1 MDPQELVMIL
11 TVFTTSQRQL
21 LLTLELLLNDHK
33 RIKHT
38 SFDSRHR
45 IRQLAYFRLIHKS
58 DLCCRQS
65 TRMDRRC
72 FAILCHLLR
81 TSAGLVG
88 TEVIDVEEMVAMFL
102 HILAHDVKNRMI
114 QKEFARSGETVSRHF
129 NIVLLAILR
138 LHDELLKKPQ
148 PVTNSCTDPR
158 WKWFE
163 NCLGALDGTYIKV
176 NVSAIDRPRYKTRKG
191 EVATNVL
198 GACDTKGDFVFVLSG
213 WEGSA
218 ADSRILRDAISRHN
232 RLKVPKGYYYL
243 CDVGYP
249 NAEGFLAPYRGERYH
264 LSEWRGESNAPTTA
278 REFFN
283 MKHLSARNVIE
294 RAFGLLKG
302 CWTILRGKSYY
313 PVDVQCR
320 TIMACCLLHN
330 LINRE
335 MTNSEII
342 DDLDEGD
349 STYATTGGDEI
360 NYIEASNEWS
370 ELRDQLAHTMF
381 SDWELR
387 DQ

>member
-1 MDPQELVMIL
+1 MSVVMIL

-38 SFDSRHR
+38 SFDSRRR

-163 NCLGALDGTYIKV
+163 VSTNCLDSSYTYQTICV
-176 NVSAIDRPRYKTRKG
+176 RWLFHT
-191 EVATNVL
+191 
-198 GACDTKGDFVFVLSG
+198 
-213 WEGSA
+213 W
-218 ADSRILRDAISRHN
+218 
-232 RLKVPKGYYYL
+232 YYYL

-302 CWTILRGKSYY
+302 RWTILRGKSYY

-330 LINRE
+330 LIKRE
-335 MTNSEII
+335 MTNNEII